1 VRALTSA
8 VSARDGVTGH
18 HVARVCALG
27 VLLAEHV
34 APREAGN
41 PQLAWGLLLHDLGKL
56 AVPDAVLLK
65 PGRLDPGEAEVMRG
79 HAETGA
85 QMLEELAC
93 LGRSVDVV
101 RHHHERWD
109 GGGYPHGIC
118 GARIPLWARITAV
131 ADAVDAM
138 TSDRPYRAARS
149 LGEALEVVREE
160 AGGQFDPHIADRF
173 LRLDRGRVAALLED
187 PASDPAAGTAR
198 ELLAA

>member
-1 VRALTSA
+1 
-8 VSARDGVTGH
+8 
-18 HVARVCALG
+18 

-34 APREAGN
+34 APREAAN

-65 PGRLDPGEAEVMRG
+65 PGRLDPGETEVMRS

-85 QMLEELAC
+85 QMLEELTF

-109 GGGYPHGIC
+109 GGGYPHGLR
-118 GARIPLWARITAV
+118 GAQIPLWARITAV

-138 TSDRPYRAARS
+138 TSDRPYRGARS
-149 LGEALEVVREE
+149 LDDALEVVRAE
-160 AGGQFDPHIADRF
+160 AGRHFDPHVAERF